1 MARPDMGVS
10 GGGEEGGGVVDG
22 AGVAVQPAGE
32 PVGVAVGE
40 FVEQRGS
47 GVDQVEPLAGR
58 RWWPGRW
65 YWCATANT
73 ARRYSAHGRAAGPAA
88 G

>member
-1 MARPDMGVS
+1 MITGHGAGLAVTARPDVGVS

-40 FVEQRGS
+40 FVEQRVS
-47 GVDQVEPLAGR
+47 GVDQG
-58 RWWPGRW
+58 
-65 YWCATANT
+65 
-73 ARRYSAHGRAAGPAA
+73 
-88 G
+88 